1 MLQRVTNQFL
11 QLLGIVPALPSHAG
25 KPLSPGGWGG
35 RTVPNILPERKTIA
49 RGQTDKCRSAKCQAC
64 SAHKLPVPFHS
75 RRLKTTAASPFPLTF

>member
-35 RTVPNILPERKTIA
+35 RDRDVERDRGENKGRGRDIEKT
-49 RGQTDKCRSAKCQAC
+49 DSASNQW
-64 SAHKLPVPFHS
+64 
-75 RRLKTTAASPFPLTF
+75 